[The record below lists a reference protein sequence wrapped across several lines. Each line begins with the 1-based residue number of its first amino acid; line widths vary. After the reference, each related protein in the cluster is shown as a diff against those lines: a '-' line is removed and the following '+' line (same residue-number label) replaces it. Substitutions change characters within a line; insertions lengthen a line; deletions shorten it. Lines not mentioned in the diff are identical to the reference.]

1 MKPDELP
8 IKKWPTRKDGFKE
21 MVISHVDNR
30 FIWIFDESDENGEIL
45 DGLCSEI
52 QKELEILPE
61 KVELQELYVF
71 QAESDE
77 DDFFFRGFVEDKPA
91 KDVFLA
97 RALDYGIVQ
106 TYKKVFKLSDELKN
120 FAPFVKKYDSFL

>member
-1 MKPDELP
+1 MKLCELP

-52 QKELEILPE
+52 EKELEILPE

-71 QAESDE
+71 EAE

-106 TYKKVFKLSDELKN
+106 TYKKAFKLSDELKN
-120 FAPFVKKYDSFL
+120 FAPFVKKYDSFV